1 MNSEPSAQGQLT
13 DTDTDT
19 DTDTEYLIDDC
30 LSEEPEIASETTKS
44 RLVTQISLE
53 MLTLSN
59 QVKIFHWQTKG
70 YAEHKA
76 LDKLFEILTDQ
87 TDRWVETAM
96 GKYQR
101 IHLSKRS
108 SLSLEN
114 IPDSGL
120 TRPDHTGLTR
130 PDNTGLTRHL
140 KEWVKRM
147 RCLRDQHFR
156 TSQDSDLSNIFD
168 EVFGSVNRT
177 CYLLSLR

>member
-114 IPDSGL
+114 IPDSGEI
-120 TRPDHTGLTR
+120 
-130 PDNTGLTRHL
+130 TRHL

-147 RCLRDQHFR
+147 RCLRDQHFG

-168 EVFGSVNRT
+168 EVFGSINRT